1 MSDFTERAR
10 AEAERTAQYEMCA
23 MAHRKGFM
31 AGVRW
36 ARRELLADPT
46 DDEVEDAGYAI
57 EYIDQSDDAV
67 TEWTELDMARAAI
80 AAFLEAR
87 RGSE

>member
-10 AEAERTAQYEMCA
+10 AEAERLSQYEMCSV
-23 MAHRKGFM
+23 AHRSGFV
-31 AGVRW
+31 AGAEW

-46 DDEVEDAGYAI
+46 PDEIEDAAGRPCRDVDTVDVHTI
-57 EYIDQSDDAV
+57 I
-67 TEWTELDMARAAI
+67 TT
-80 AAFLEAR
+80 FLEAR